1 MPVTSQT
8 VSLTA
13 DALARVQAALGDAD
27 LDGWLLYDFHGTN
40 PIAGRVLG
48 LPPLSRRFFV
58 LLPRDGEPVALTHA
72 IEQQVWEGWIGENR
86 RYLSWQELEEG
97 LAGVLRGMGR
107 VAMEYAPRDAVPY
120 LDRVPAGV
128 LELVREAGVEVVS
141 SAPLVTAFH
150 SRWSDADL
158 ASHRRAAAAVRKT
171 ALAAFGRAGEAI
183 RAGEPLTEWALRAFV
198 LEGLARRGVP
208 VASDAIVAIGPNAA
222 NPHYS
227 PSETRSVPIR
237 AGDVLLI
244 DCWGKEAEEAVAAD
258 QTWMAYM
265 GERLPERASQVWT
278 AVRDAREAAVER
290 IRSAWATGRPVSGGE
305 VDDAARG
312 VIRERGFGDAFIH
325 RTGHSIDRE
334 MHGSGPNI
342 DNLETRDERLLVPGI
357 GFSVEPGIYLA
368 GEIGMRSEVNVF
380 MTEDGPEVTT
390 PGPQKTPELVSVS

>member
-8 VSLTA
+8 VALSA
-13 DALARVQAALGDAD
+13 DALARVRTALEEAS
-27 LDGWLLYDFHGTN
+27 LDGWLLYDFHGIN
-40 PIAGRVLG
+40 SIAGGVLG
-48 LPPLSRRFFV
+48 LPALSRRYFV
-58 LLPRDGEPVALTHA
+58 LLRREGDPIALTHA
-72 IEQQVWEGWIGENR
+72 IEQQVWEGWLGENR
-86 RYLSWQELEEG
+86 VYLSWSELQEG
-97 LAGVLRGMGR
+97 LERMLHGMGR

-128 LELVREAGVEVVS
+128 LELVRATGVDVIS

-150 SRWSDADL
+150 SRWSEGAL

-171 ALAAFGRAGEAI
+171 ALAAFARAGEAI
-183 RAGEPLTEWALRAFV
+183 RAGEPLTEWTLRRFV

-227 PSETRSVPIR
+227 PSEARSAPVN

-244 DCWGKEAEEAVAAD
+244 DCWGKESEDAVAAD
-258 QTWMAYM
+258 QTWMAFL
-265 GERLPERASQVWT
+265 GDRLPERVAEVWT
-278 AVRDAREAAVER
+278 AVRDAREAAIQR
-290 IRSAWATGRPVSGGE
+290 IRTATAAGDPISGAE

-312 VIRERGFGDAFIH
+312 VICERGFGDAFIH

-357 GFSVEPGIYLA
+357 GFSIEPGIYLA

-390 PGPQKTPELVSVS
+390 PHPQEQPELIPVS